1 MTINDNNSLAHYGVP
16 GMKWGKRKAR
26 GSAPKSEDAA
36 KADRYKARVRK
47 SGVSSL
53 SNKELKALNER
64 INLEK
69 SFNEVKIETYSSGKK
84 ATTKVLKKS
93 EKIVVT
99 AIATVAAQQVASL
112 IKSGISSAI
121 KVATSKAA
129 AEVAA
134 KAITTG

>member
-1 MTINDNNSLAHYGVP
+1 MTINDDNSLAHYGVK

-26 GSAPKSEDAA
+26 GSTPKSEDAA

-69 SFNEVKIETYSSGKK
+69 SFKDIQVETYSTGRKV
-84 ATTKVLKKS
+84 TTKVVKKS
-93 EKIVVT
+93 EKIVVA

-112 IKSGISSAI
+112 IKSGISSAVKI
-121 KVATSKAA
+121 ATSKAA
-129 AEVAA
+129 ADVAA
-134 KAITTG
+134 KAITRG